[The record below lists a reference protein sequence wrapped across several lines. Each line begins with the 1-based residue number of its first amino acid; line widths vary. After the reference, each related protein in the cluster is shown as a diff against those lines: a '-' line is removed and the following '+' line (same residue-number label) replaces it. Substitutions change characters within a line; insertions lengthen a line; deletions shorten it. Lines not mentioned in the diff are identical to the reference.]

1 MACQMGLRRFF
12 ADKRRYAVSDRMT
25 LGAVLVT
32 VFTLL
37 VFYLVLRRPETSAT
51 FLPILLEI
59 FSSGTERNPIGR
71 RTESD
76 RDGGRNPIGRRTESD
91 RTADGIR
98 LDGGRCP
105 TQSARKKAPITAY
118 FELFL

>member
-1 MACQMGLRRFF
+1 MACQIGLRRLF
-12 ADKRRYAVSDRMT
+12 ADKRRCAVSDRMT

-37 VFYLVLRRPETSAT
+37 VCDLVQRRPETSAT

-59 FSSGTERNPIGR
+59 FSSG
-71 RTESD
+71 
-76 RDGGRNPIGRRTESD
+76 GGRNPIGRRTESD

-98 LDGGRCP
+98 LDGGRNP
-105 TQSARKKAPITAY
+105 IGRRTRYGAQRKKKGSDY
-118 FELFL
+118 GVF